1 MSRGWI
7 VYILMFGVL
16 GVGLWAV
23 LRFGAKLHAPE
34 EIAGTWK
41 VRWETTNPSGGP
53 AEGTLAVDQ
62 SGRFC
67 TFHFDEHRRTISM
80 KMIDGSA
87 AIAWASDT
95 IKVALTT
102 VTYSPAQDTDDF
114 FNDVTNEVTGT
125 GYTAGGATLGTKS
138 STYDTATDTIRL
150 DLWDDNLEPA

>member
-7 VYILMFGVL
+7 VYILMFALL

-23 LRFGAKLHAPE
+23 LRIGAKLHAPD

-67 TFHFDEHRRTISM
+67 TFHFDEHRRTLSM

-87 AIAWASDT
+87 LGQRGSGIPMARLEGEGYQMTLHSTAVQDSLRMELAGPE
-95 IKVALTT
+95 KYVALIDR
-102 VTYSPAQDTDDF
+102 VSRPGERAAADAPKPASPVAD
-114 FNDVTNEVTGT
+114 
-125 GYTAGGATLGTKS
+125 A
-138 STYDTATDTIRL
+138 RR
-150 DLWDDNLEPA
+150 